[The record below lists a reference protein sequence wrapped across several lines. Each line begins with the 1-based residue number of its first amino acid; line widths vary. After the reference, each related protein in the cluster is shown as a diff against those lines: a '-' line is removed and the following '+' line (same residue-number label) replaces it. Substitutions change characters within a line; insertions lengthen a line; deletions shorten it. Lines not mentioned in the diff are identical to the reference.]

1 MRLAYK
7 NIVDGLVA
15 SQMTALTTLTNYPIT
30 NVQDER
36 LMIQYASD
44 SGSSQSATFTLPI
57 YPEYPDN
64 ITATSYIQTVWATTD
79 GWTANVSAPSIVSNG
94 ELYTTSVQNGVYKTG
109 FSDLQ
114 GKRVIVKV
122 KSVTGGNHAIS
133 KKVGTVWSVI
143 NNTTLVSN
151 VSTLID
157 VTLSSGSV
165 IDGIALGAAS
175 IDYRWSGIYM
185 GTGLYDTLVPD
196 QSENDND
203 LTNTGVLP
211 VNNVANP
218 GFYFNGVNSYLSG
231 TIADFNFTGAF
242 EFNVKVEGKVRT
254 GTQTLFSRD
263 SGSAPNRGIYI
274 YLSNNLPVMSLSADG
289 SATVVT
295 VSSLAGNECTTNC
308 ILSFK
313 FVPGVGLYIYKNKI
327 LITSN
332 LVSPPSQ
339 VYYSTSQPLRFG
351 SLATVN
357 IFSGILNKIKLYAR
371 NLSDSERANIVDSIP
386 FSTEKD
392 GLVAHYEL
400 DKDYK
405 INTVSLLGHNIKSG
419 TVVKVIANNSDNW
432 NSPSL
437 SEVFTYV
444 NSEKALL
451 KFFSSTYVYKYWK
464 FSIVG
469 QASIQI
475 GRVWLGEYLTIDPSS
490 LLDFIVTK
498 ARDDNVVYGRGRQK
512 FASPGVKWREFELSF
527 PDTKYSMIKQIE
539 DMYDEVGNYKSLI
552 FCNFDT
558 IRDYQIVEPC
568 YCSIEGN
575 LALKH
580 SRSMKFGY
588 SLLLKENK

>member
-15 SQMTALTTLTNYPIT
+15 SQMTALTTLTNYPLT

-64 ITATSYIQTVWATTD
+64 VTATSYIQTVWATTD
-79 GWTANVSAPSIVSNG
+79 GWAANASGPSVVSNG
-94 ELYTTSVQNGVYKTG
+94 ELYTTSVQGGVFKTG

-114 GKRVIVKV
+114 GKRVILKV
-122 KSVTGGNHAIS
+122 KSVTGGYHIIS
-133 KKVGTVWSVI
+133 RRVGTVWSVI

-165 IDGIALGAAS
+165 IDGIVLGATT
-175 IDYRWSGIYM
+175 IDYRWSGIYI
-185 GTGLYDTLVPD
+185 GTGLYDTLIPD

-203 LTNTGVLP
+203 LTNTGVIP

-218 GFYFNGVNSYLSG
+218 GFYFNGVNARATYKAVTYPTLSFCLKIKFTSSAADMRVVQENYSSG
-231 TIADFNFTGAF
+231 TYIKTNVNITNKRVTLRWKKDVSDYDALTSTYDINDDLEHWVIAKWDTS
-242 EFNVKVEGKVRT
+242 NVYLYIDGVLNISKAS
-254 GTQTLFSRD
+254 TLYDISVDPIGLIGSNAVPASFY
-263 SGSAPNRGIYI
+263 SGSLFILKKYARA
-274 YLSNNLPVMSLSADG
+274 LSLSEIQ
-289 SATVVT
+289 
-295 VSSLAGNECTTNC
+295 N
-308 ILSFK
+308 I
-313 FVPGVGLYIYKNKI
+313 
-327 LITSN
+327 SN
-332 LVSPPSQ
+332 
-339 VYYSTSQPLRFG
+339 G
-351 SLATVN
+351 
-357 IFSGILNKIKLYAR
+357 
-371 NLSDSERANIVDSIP
+371 IP

-400 DKDYK
+400 DKGYK
-405 INTVSLLGHNIKSG
+405 VNTAALLGHNIKSG
-419 TVVKVIANNSDNW
+419 TIVKVMANRSDNW
-432 NSPSL
+432 ANPEL
-437 SEVFTYV
+437 SSTYEYV

-464 FSIVG
+464 FTIVG
-469 QASIQI
+469 QSSIKI

-490 LLDFIVTK
+490 LLDFNVTK
-498 ARDDNVVYGRGRQK
+498 VRDDNVVYGRGRQK